1 MNNLKIFLKK
11 IPAFFSALIILGLLN
26 SCGGLSDIWDP
37 ADARKVDPNVNQRVK
52 KNLEEGRGLS
62 LEKMIDGKD
71 GGGTNYQFAS
81 SNPMWRASLEI
92 LDFLPLT
99 TVDYSGGMIISDWY
113 SDTSNQ
119 NESIKIT
126 IRFLSNDIQTGSLKI
141 LVHKKTC
148 IAPNNCLVKK
158 IKSKIEEELQ
168 RSILGKAALIE
179 KEDKKN
185 KK

>member
-1 MNNLKIFLKK
+1 MPILRKI
-11 IPAFFSALIILGLLN
+11 LIFASISLILGG
-26 SCGGLSDIWDP
+26 CGIYKKT
-37 ADARKVDPNVNQRVK
+37 DARNIPTKGQDRARKNVD
-52 KNLEEGRGLS
+52 EGRGIS
-62 LEKMIDGKD
+62 LKNLGGRGK
-71 GGGTNYQFAS
+71 TTYEFSS

>member
-1 MNNLKIFLKK
+1 MPILRKI
-11 IPAFFSALIILGLLN
+11 LIFASISLILGG
-26 SCGGLSDIWDP
+26 CGVYKKT
-37 ADARKVDPNVNQRVK
+37 DARNIPTKGQDRARKNVDEGK
-52 KNLEEGRGLS
+52 GISLKNLGGRGKTTYEFS
-62 LEKMIDGKD
+62 
-71 GGGTNYQFAS
+71 S

-119 NESIKIT
+119 KESIKIT
-126 IRFLSNDIQTGSLKI
+126 VRFLSNDIQTGSLKI

-148 IAPNNCLVKK
+148 IAPNNCVVKK

-168 RSILGKAALIE
+168 RSILSKAALIE

>member
-1 MNNLKIFLKK
+1 MPILRKI
-11 IPAFFSALIILGLLN
+11 LIFASISLILGG
-26 SCGGLSDIWDP
+26 CGIYKKT
-37 ADARKVDPNVNQRVK
+37 DARNIPTKGQDRARKNVD
-52 KNLEEGRGLS
+52 EGRGIS
-62 LEKMIDGKD
+62 LKNLGGRGK
-71 GGGTNYQFAS
+71 TTYEFSS

-119 NESIKIT
+119 KESIKIT
-126 IRFLSNDIQTGSLKI
+126 VRFLSNDIQTGSLKI

>member
-1 MNNLKIFLKK
+1 MPILRKI
-11 IPAFFSALIILGLLN
+11 LIFASISLILGG
-26 SCGGLSDIWDP
+26 CGVYKKT
-37 ADARKVDPNVNQRVK
+37 DARNIPTKGQDRARKNV
-52 KNLEEGRGLS
+52 EEGRGIS
-62 LEKMIDGKD
+62 LKNLGGRGK
-71 GGGTNYQFAS
+71 TTYEFSS

-119 NESIKIT
+119 KESIKIT
-126 IRFLSNDIQTGSLKI
+126 VRFLSNDIQTGSLKI

-168 RSILGKAALIE
+168 RSILSKAALIE

>member
-1 MNNLKIFLKK
+1 MPILRKI
-11 IPAFFSALIILGLLN
+11 LIFASISLILGG
-26 SCGGLSDIWDP
+26 CGIYKKT
-37 ADARKVDPNVNQRVK
+37 DARNIPTKGQDRARKNVD
-52 KNLEEGRGLS
+52 EGRGIS
-62 LEKMIDGKD
+62 LKNLGGRGK
-71 GGGTNYQFAS
+71 TTYEFSS

-119 NESIKIT
+119 KESIKIT

>member
-1 MNNLKIFLKK
+1 MPILRKI
-11 IPAFFSALIILGLLN
+11 LIFASISLILGG
-26 SCGGLSDIWDP
+26 CGIYKKT
-37 ADARKVDPNVNQRVK
+37 DARNIPTKGQDRARKNVDEGRRISL
-52 KNLEEGRGLS
+52 KNLGGRGKTTYEFS
-62 LEKMIDGKD
+62 
-71 GGGTNYQFAS
+71 S